1 MKTTSA
7 LLWALLMARFSNP
20 GYVPRDPQIPEVR
33 FKNTAREQARRVKQL
48 IKQQEGKR

>member
-7 LLWALLMARFSNP
+7 LLWKLLFARFSQP
-20 GYVPRDPQIPEVR
+20 GYVPRGPQVPEVR

-48 IKQQEGKR
+48 IRQQEKA